1 MAPSL
6 YRLSVARC
14 LFEVP
19 PVLFVLG
26 DVELAPDEH
35 ARFRWNEAHDRPL
48 LLRLL
53 LLSLVSVVVPPV
65 RLRLC
70 TLAGRHERSQSV
82 RDGLRRLKGEVPR
95 NGVALWCE
103 DVIGFVR
110 RTRHGS
116 GREPKNAERGE

>member
-6 YRLSVARC
+6 YRLSVALC

-48 LLRLL
+48 LLRR
-53 LLSLVSVVVPPV
+53 LLSLASVVVAPV
-65 RLRLC
+65 LLLLC
-70 TLAGRHERSQSV
+70 TLAKRHKSSQSV